1 MRTSVPQ
8 IGRFDRTPLPWRNV
22 THNKVTLFVSTS
34 AVAFAVIIM
43 FTEVGFLNGLYD
55 SQTQIIDCFRADLIM
70 VSRALHIFN
79 THETFSRVRLQQ
91 AQQINGVK
99 AVYPLYVE
107 DTSSLLRNP
116 QTGIRNGVRVIGFD
130 PVDPVF
136 EWRSLQRAAPQ
147 LQLPRTI
154 AFDKSSRSFI
164 GTLNPETV
172 TELNNRTVTVTGN
185 FSLGPDYYYDG
196 NVLTSTDSLCII
208 FPQQR
213 RENVFVG
220 LIQLERGF
228 SAHGVLPQLRAQ
240 SGPDVDILKKSSF
253 IAREKAKW
261 RQATP
266 AGYVF
271 SMGVAVGFIIGIFIC
286 YQILYTDISSNL
298 AQLATLKALGYHDR
312 EITKFVLKQAALL
325 GLLGFAPALVVTFGL
340 YAFLTSVTGIIT
352 QLTAARIGLVLVLTM
367 GMCLAAGWLASRRAL
382 AADPADLF

>member
-1 MRTSVPQ
+1 MRRFAPH

-22 THNKVTLFVSTS
+22 THNKVALFVSTS

-55 SQTQIIDCFRADLIM
+55 SQTQIIESFRADLIM

-91 AQQINGVK
+91 AEQINGVK
-99 AVYPLYVE
+99 AVYPIYVE

-130 PVDPVF
+130 PGNPIF
-136 EWRSLQRAAPQ
+136 EWRSLQRAA
-147 LQLPRTI
+147 LQLNMLRTV
-154 AFDKSSRSFI
+154 AFDKASRSFI
-164 GTLNPETV
+164 GALSPATV
-172 TELNNRTVTVTGN
+172 TELNDRTVTVTGN

-196 NVLTSTDSLCII
+196 NILTSSDSLCVI

-220 LIQLERGF
+220 LIQLERGV
-228 SAHGVLPQLRAQ
+228 SADRVLEQLRAQ

-253 IAREKAKW
+253 VAREKAKW

-271 SMGVAVGFIIGIFIC
+271 TMGVAVGFIIGIFIC

-298 AQLATLKALGYHDR
+298 PQLATLKALGYEDR
-312 EITKFVLKQAALL
+312 EITKLVLQQAAIL

-340 YAFLTSVTGIIT
+340 YAVLTAMTGIIT
-352 QLTAARIGLVLVLTM
+352 QLTAARIVLVLILTL
-367 GMCLAAGWLASRRAL
+367 GMCLVAGWLASRRAL
-382 AADPADLF
+382 ATDPAELF